1 MAGLRRTMS
10 LYLPWERG
18 HRVEFFHN
26 FLLQTYFTFVQSILM
41 VGFLGLF
48 SGIAIAFQSNL
59 GLALLG
65 TNEQIGKILVFI
77 VFRELSPLAASV
89 VMITRSIT
97 AIASE
102 MATVKVQQEVEAL
115 QILGINIYHFI
126 MAPRIAGG
134 AVSLFCM
141 AIVFWAFAL
150 WGGWIGSNV
159 TDNFPADQYLTL
171 IAQSL
176 SKGDFPLFLLKTS
189 MIGAMVTYLAVK
201 RGLAVQG
208 APFEVPI
215 ATNRAVIDAM
225 TLAMGVQF
233 VISAGYYVTFG
244 IDL

>member
-18 HRVEFFHN
+18 HRVEFFRN

-41 VGFLGLF
+41 VSFIGLF
-48 SGIAIAFQSNL
+48 CGIAIAFQSNL

-89 VMITRSIT
+89 IMITRSIT
-97 AIASE
+97 AMASE
-102 MATVKVQQEVEAL
+102 MATIKVQQEVEAL
-115 QILGINIYHFI
+115 QIMGINIYHYI

-141 AIVFWAFAL
+141 AMTFWAFAL
-150 WGGWIGSNV
+150 WGGWIGANV
-159 TDNFPADQYLTL
+159 TDNFPIDQYLTL
-171 IAQSL
+171 IAQSIR
-176 SKGDFPLFLLKTS
+176 KPDFPLFVLKS
-189 MIGAMVTYLAVK
+189 SLIGAMVTYLAVK
-201 RGLAVQG
+201 RGLSVQG

-215 ATNRAVIDAM
+215 ATNRAVIDSL

-233 VISAGYYVTFG
+233 VLSASYYVIFG
-244 IDL
+244 VDL